1 MQNGVRAVRSLAQ
14 SRVGAVEPRK
24 LASREGVD
32 QRRFVPPRPFVACLL
47 LIVSRTDPAQYAYLK
62 HVFGSKTVDVI
73 LDRRVGEERQSQE
86 RAAAERRRMDR
97 RERDI
102 TEDLQIF
109 GWALVRR

>member
-1 MQNGVRAVRSLAQ
+1 MRAVRSLAP
-14 SRVGAVEPRK
+14 SRVGTVEPPK
-24 LASREGVD
+24 SASREGAD
-32 QRRFVPPRPFVACLL
+32 QRRLVPPRPFVARLL
-47 LIVSRTDPAQYAYLK
+47 LIVSRTDPARYAYLK

-73 LDRRVGEERQSQE
+73 LDRRVGEERQNQE

-102 TEDLQIF
+102 SEDLQIF

>member
-1 MQNGVRAVRSLAQ
+1 MAR
-14 SRVGAVEPRK
+14 
-24 LASREGVD
+24 
-32 QRRFVPPRPFVACLL
+32 LL
-47 LIVSRTDPAQYAYLK
+47 LIVSRTDLAQYAYLK
-62 HVFGSKTVDVI
+62 RVFGSKTVDVI

-102 TEDLQIF
+102 TKDLQIF

>member
-14 SRVGAVEPRK
+14 SRVGTVEPPK

-32 QRRFVPPRPFVACLL
+32 QRRLVPPRPFVARLL
-47 LIVSRTDPAQYAYLK
+47 LIVSRTNPAQYAYLTRL
-62 HVFGSKTVDVI
+62 FGSKTVDVI

-102 TEDLQIF
+102 TKDLQIF